1 MCVGR
6 LVPQP
11 FVKCAFHRSAAQLD
25 ADGHNG
31 KKNPPGVDLVY
42 FILFISILIF
52 IHEFGHFAFA
62 KLFGVKVLTFSIG
75 FGPKI
80 VKVRGKETE
89 YCIGLLPFGGFV
101 KMLEEGKAESP
112 ILPEEKYRTFEAQP
126 LWKRVVITLAG
137 PAMNLVFPVALYT
150 SVYLEDKEFLPPTVG
165 ATFPGKPADG
175 KLFAGD
181 TITAIDGEAVT
192 SFPDVQKAFAKHAGA
207 PTRVTIDRDGK
218 SMDLSITPNDEVEVV
233 EPSELELFEHVG
245 RIGIAPSFA
254 GPVIGIP
261 RTDSPAWRAGLR
273 TFDRITAVNGRKVD
287 TFVDLQRVLAQNNG
301 NNVVLTFV
309 RPTSVPQGLGGLC
322 DFAVL
327 ETGIASLAPRAR
339 PEGSVLREGDPEG
352 RAKDVLDRVG
362 IEGVEMYVAFVPD
375 GSSEHKMGL
384 RAGDRITHL
393 DGVPQRMWKV
403 ERRAGHAVDDTSM
416 VGALLREPNRMHD
429 LQWTR
434 DGEKTSGTFQLRKER
449 WDDELGQH
457 YERYVFRTTHWQPRA
472 QSKLVPNPHPL
483 FYAIKRGLDETK
495 SAIKFIVVGFVR
507 IAQGRVSLATVSGPI
522 TLYDVAGD
530 AGAKGTTY
538 FVWAMAVTSV
548 NLGLINLLPIP
559 VLDGGH
565 LLLFFIEWV
574 RRRPVSVRAR
584 ALSSL
589 FGISVLAVLM
599 LVAFKND
606 VSRKWSWDTVVLS
619 VKEMV
624 N

>member
-1 MCVGR
+1 M
-6 LVPQP
+6 
-11 FVKCAFHRSAAQLD
+11 
-25 ADGHNG
+25 
-31 KKNPPGVDLVY
+31 DLLY

-75 FGPKI
+75 FGPK
-80 VKVRGKETE
+80 VLKVRGKETE
-89 YCIGLLPFGGFV
+89 YCVGLLPFGGFV
-101 KMLEEGKAESP
+101 KMLEEGKAEQP
-112 ILPEEKYRTFEAQP
+112 ILPEEKHRTFEAQP
-126 LWKRVVITLAG
+126 LWKRVVIVLAG
-137 PAMNLVFPVALYT
+137 PAMNLVFPAALYT

-165 ATFPGKPADG
+165 VVFPGKPADG

-181 TITAIDGEAVT
+181 VITAIEGEPIR
-192 SFPDVQKAFAKHAGA
+192 SFPEVQKALAKKAGVA
-207 PTRVTIDRDGK
+207 MRITALREGK
-218 SMDLSITPNDEVEVV
+218 SVDVSVTPNDEIEVI
-233 EPSELELFEHVG
+233 EPSELDLYEHVG
-245 RIGIAPSFA
+245 RIGIAPTFA
-254 GPVIGIP
+254 APVIGIP

-287 TFVDLQRVLAQNNG
+287 TFVDLQRLLSQNRG
-301 NNVVLTFV
+301 DNVVLTYV
-309 RPTSVPQGLGGLC
+309 RPVPVPQGLGGLC

-327 ETGIASLAPRAR
+327 ETGIASLAPRTR
-339 PEGSVLREGDPEG
+339 EEGAVVRDGDPEG
-352 RAKDVLDRVG
+352 RAKDVFDRTG
-362 IEGVEMYVAFVPD
+362 IESAEMYVAFVPD

-403 ERRAGHAVDDTSM
+403 ERRGGYSVDDTSM
-416 VGALLREPNRMHD
+416 LGALLREPNRVHE
-429 LQWTR
+429 LVWTR
-434 DGEKTSGTFQLRKER
+434 DGERMSGTFQLRKER

-457 YERYVFRTTHWQPRA
+457 YERYVFRTTHWQPRVA
-472 QSKLVPNPHPL
+472 SKLVPNPQPVV
-483 FYAIKRGLDETK
+483 YAVRRGIEETMN
-495 SAIKFIVVGFVR
+495 AIKFIVVGFVR

-589 FGISVLAVLM
+589 FGISILAVLM
-599 LVAFKND
+599 LIAFKND
-606 VSRKWSWDTVVLS
+606 VSRKWHWDAIVVQ
-619 VKEMV
+619 VREMID
-624 N
+624 

>member
-1 MCVGR
+1 M
-6 LVPQP
+6 
-11 FVKCAFHRSAAQLD
+11 
-25 ADGHNG
+25 
-31 KKNPPGVDLVY
+31 DLLY

-62 KLFGVKVLTFSIG
+62 KLFGVKVMTFSIG
-75 FGPKI
+75 FGPK
-80 VKVRGKETE
+80 VLKVRGKETE
-89 YCIGLLPFGGFV
+89 YCVGLLPFGGFV
-101 KMLEEGKAESP
+101 TMLEEGKAEQP
-112 ILPEEKYRTFEAQP
+112 ILPEERHRTFEAQP
-126 LWKRVVITLAG
+126 LWKRVVIVLAG

-150 SVYLEDKEFLPPTVG
+150 SVYLEDREFLPPTVG
-165 ATFPGKPADG
+165 AVFPGKPADG
-175 KLFAGD
+175 KLFPGD
-181 TITAIDGEAVT
+181 VITAIDGEAVAN
-192 SFPDVQKAFAKHAGA
+192 FPEVQKAFAKKAGI
-207 PTRVTIDRDGK
+207 PLRVTLDRDGK
-218 SMDLSITPNDEVEVV
+218 TVDVTVTPNDEVEVV

-245 RIGIAPSFA
+245 RVGIAPTFA
-254 GPVIGIP
+254 SPVIGIP

-273 TFDRITAVNGRKVD
+273 TFDRITAINGRKVE
-287 TFVDLQRVLAQNNG
+287 TFVELQKMLSQNRG
-301 NNVVLTFV
+301 DNVVLTFV
-309 RPTSVPQGLGGLC
+309 RPVSVGQGLGGLC

-327 ETGIASLAPRAR
+327 ETGIASLALRPRQ
-339 PEGSVLREGDPEG
+339 EGAVVREGDPEG
-352 RAKDVLDRVG
+352 RAKDVFDRTG
-362 IEGVEMYVAFVPD
+362 IEGVEMYVAFVPE

-393 DGVPQRMWKV
+393 DGVPQQMWKV
-403 ERRAGHAVDDTSM
+403 ERRGGYALDDTTM
-416 VGALLREPNRMHD
+416 VGMLLREPNRVHE
-429 LQWTR
+429 LVWTR
-434 DGEKTSGTFQLRKER
+434 DGERMSGTFQLRKER

-457 YERYVFRTTHWQPRA
+457 YERYVFRTTHWQPRVA
-472 QSKLVPNPHPL
+472 SKLVPNPQPTL
-483 FYAIKRGLDETK
+483 YAVRRGFEETMN
-495 SAIKFIVVGFVR
+495 AIKFIVVGFVR

-606 VSRKWSWDTVVLS
+606 VSRKWHWDAIVLQ
-619 VKEMV
+619 VREIV
-624 N
+624 D

>member
-1 MCVGR
+1 M
-6 LVPQP
+6 
-11 FVKCAFHRSAAQLD
+11 
-25 ADGHNG
+25 
-31 KKNPPGVDLVY
+31 DLLY

-75 FGPKI
+75 FGPK
-80 VKVRGKETE
+80 VLKVRGKETE
-89 YCIGLLPFGGFV
+89 YCIGILPFGGFV
-101 KMLEEGKAESP
+101 KMLEEGKAEQP
-112 ILPEEKYRTFEAQP
+112 ILPEEKHRTFEAQP
-126 LWKRVVITLAG
+126 LWKRVVIVLAG

-165 ATFPGKPADG
+165 AVFPGKPADG
-175 KLFAGD
+175 KLFPGD
-181 TITAIDGEAVT
+181 VITAIDGAPVR
-192 SFPDVQKAFAKHAGA
+192 SFPEVQKAFAKKAGS
-207 PTRVTIDRDGK
+207 PMLVTIDREGK
-218 SMDLSITPNDEVEVV
+218 SVDVSVTPNDEVEVV
-233 EPSELELFEHVG
+233 EPSELELYEHVG
-245 RIGIAPSFA
+245 RVGIAPTFA
-254 GPVIGIP
+254 APVIGIP

-287 TFVDLQRVLAQNNG
+287 TFVDLQKVLSQNRG
-301 NNVVLTFV
+301 DNVVLTYV
-309 RPTSVPQGLGGLC
+309 RPVTVQGLGNLC

-327 ETGIASLAPRAR
+327 ETGIASLAPRPR
-339 PEGSVLREGDPEG
+339 QEGAVVREGDPEG
-352 RAKDVLDRVG
+352 RAKDVFDRTG
-362 IEGVEMYVAFVPD
+362 IEGVEMYVAFVPE
-375 GSSEHKMGL
+375 GSSEYKMGL
-384 RAGDRITHL
+384 RAGDRVTHL

-403 ERRAGHAVDDTSM
+403 ERRGGHAVDDTTM
-416 VGALLREPNRMHD
+416 VGMLLREPNRMHE
-429 LQWTR
+429 LVWTR
-434 DGEKTSGTFQLRKER
+434 DGERMSGTFQLRKER

-472 QSKLVPNPHPL
+472 PSKLVPNPDPVV
-483 FYAIKRGLDETK
+483 YAVRRGFEETMN
-495 SAIKFIVVGFVR
+495 AIKFIVVGFVR
-507 IAQGRVSLATVSGPI
+507 LAQGRVSISTVSGPI

-548 NLGLINLLPIP
+548 NLGLLNLLPIP

-606 VSRKWSWDTVVLS
+606 VSRKWHWDAIVVQ
-619 VKEMV
+619 VREIV

>member
-1 MCVGR
+1 VDF
-6 LVPQP
+6 LY
-11 FVKCAFHRSAAQLD
+11 FV
-25 ADGHNG
+25 
-31 KKNPPGVDLVY
+31 
-42 FILFISILIF
+42 LFISVLIF

-62 KLFGVKVLTFSIG
+62 KLFGVKVMTFSIG

-80 VKVRGKETE
+80 VKVRGRETE

-101 KMLEEGKAESP
+101 KMLEEGKAEQP
-112 ILPEEKYRTFEAQP
+112 ILPEEKHRTFEAQP
-126 LWKRVVITLAG
+126 VWKRVVIVLAG
-137 PAMNLVFPVALYT
+137 PVMNLVFPIALYT

-165 ATFPGKPADG
+165 AVFPGKPADG

-181 TITAIDGEAVT
+181 TIVAVDGEPVQ
-192 SFPDVQKAFAKHAGA
+192 SFPEIQKALAKRAGSA
-207 PTRVTIDRDGK
+207 VRVGIEREGK
-218 SMDLSITPNDEVEVV
+218 NVDVTVTPADEIEVI

-245 RIGIAPSFA
+245 RIGIAPTFA
-254 GPVIGIP
+254 APVIGIP

-273 TFDRITAVNGRKVD
+273 TFDRITAVNGRKVE
-287 TFVDLQRVLAQNNG
+287 TFVDLQRVLGQNRG
-301 NNVVLTFV
+301 DNVVLTYV
-309 RPTSVPQGLGGLC
+309 RPVPVPQGLGGLC

-327 ETGIASLAPRAR
+327 ETGIASLAPRPRA
-339 PEGSVLREGDPEG
+339 EGAVVREGDPEG

-362 IEGVEMYVAFVPD
+362 IEGVEMYVAFVPE

-393 DGVPQRMWKV
+393 DGVAQRMWKV
-403 ERRAGHAVDDTSM
+403 ERRGGYALDDTTM
-416 VGALLREPNRMHD
+416 VGSLLREPNRVHE
-429 LQWTR
+429 LVWTR
-434 DGEKTSGTFQLRKER
+434 DGERMSGTFQLRKER

-457 YERYVFRTTHWQPRA
+457 YERYVFRTTHWQPRIA
-472 QSKLVPNPHPL
+472 SRRVPNPHPL
-483 FYAIKRGLDETK
+483 VYAVRRGFEETRN
-495 SAIKFIVVGFVR
+495 AIKFIAVGFVR

-574 RRRPVSVRAR
+574 RRRPVSVRGR

-589 FGISVLAVLM
+589 VGISVLAVLM
-599 LVAFKND
+599 LIAFKND
-606 VSRKWSWDTVVLS
+606 VSRKWSWDAVKLS
-619 VKEMV
+619 VREIV

>member
-1 MCVGR
+1 M
-6 LVPQP
+6 
-11 FVKCAFHRSAAQLD
+11 
-25 ADGHNG
+25 
-31 KKNPPGVDLVY
+31 DLLY

-62 KLFGVKVLTFSIG
+62 KLFGVKVMTFSIG
-75 FGPKI
+75 FGPK
-80 VKVRGKETE
+80 VLKVRGKETE
-89 YCIGLLPFGGFV
+89 YCIGILPFGGFV
-101 KMLEEGKAESP
+101 KMLEEGKAEQP
-112 ILPEEKYRTFEAQP
+112 ILPEERHRTFEAQP
-126 LWKRVVITLAG
+126 LWKRVVIVLAG

-165 ATFPGKPADG
+165 AVFPGKPADG
-175 KLFAGD
+175 KLFPGD
-181 TITAIDGEAVT
+181 VITAIEGEPVQT
-192 SFPDVQKAFAKHAGA
+192 FPEIQQAFAKRAGIQM
-207 PTRVTIDRDGK
+207 RVTIERDGK
-218 SMDLSITPNDEVEVV
+218 SVDTTVTPNDEVEVV

-245 RIGIAPSFA
+245 RVGIAPTFA
-254 GPVIGIP
+254 APVIGIP

-273 TFDRITAVNGRKVD
+273 SFDRITAVNGRKVE
-287 TFVDLQRVLAQNNG
+287 TFVDLQRTLAQNRG
-301 NNVVLTFV
+301 DNVVLTYV
-309 RPTSVPQGLGGLC
+309 RPVAVPQGLGGLC

-339 PEGSVLREGDPEG
+339 PEGAVVREGDFEG
-352 RAKDVLDRVG
+352 RAKDVFERVG
-362 IEGVEMYVAFVPD
+362 IEGVEMYVAFVPE

-384 RAGDRITHL
+384 RAGDRVTHL
-393 DGVPQRMWKV
+393 DGAPQRMWKV
-403 ERRAGHAVDDTSM
+403 ERRGGHSVDDTTM
-416 VGALLREPNRMHD
+416 VGSLLREPNRVHE
-429 LQWTR
+429 LVWTR
-434 DGEKTSGTFQLRKER
+434 DGERMSGTFQLRKER

-457 YERYVFRTTHWQPRA
+457 YERYVFRTTHWQPRVV
-472 QSKLVPNPHPL
+472 SRLVPNPHPVL
-483 FYAIKRGLDETK
+483 YAVRRGFAETK
-495 SAIKFIVVGFVR
+495 NAIKFIVVGFVR

-589 FGISVLAVLM
+589 FGISVLALLM

-606 VSRKWSWDTVVLS
+606 VSRRWSWETVVVS
-619 VKEMV
+619 VREIV

>member
-1 MCVGR
+1 M
-6 LVPQP
+6 
-11 FVKCAFHRSAAQLD
+11 
-25 ADGHNG
+25 
-31 KKNPPGVDLVY
+31 DLLY

-75 FGPKI
+75 FGPK
-80 VKVRGKETE
+80 VLKVRGKETE
-89 YCIGLLPFGGFV
+89 YCVGILPFGGFV
-101 KMLEEGKAESP
+101 KMLEEGKAEQP

-126 LWKRVVITLAG
+126 LWKRVVIVLAG

-165 ATFPGKPADG
+165 AVFPGKPADG
-175 KLFAGD
+175 KLFPGD
-181 TITAIDGEAVT
+181 VITAIDGDAVA
-192 SFPDVQKAFAKHAGA
+192 SFPEVQKAFAKKAGV
-207 PTRVTIDRDGK
+207 PMRVTLDRDGK
-218 SMDLSITPNDEVEVV
+218 SIDVTVTPNDEVEVV

-245 RIGIAPSFA
+245 RVGIAPTFA
-254 GPVIGIP
+254 SPVIGIP

-273 TFDRITAVNGRKVD
+273 TFDRITAVNGRKVE
-287 TFVDLQRVLAQNNG
+287 TFVELQKMLSQNRG
-301 NNVVLTFV
+301 DNVVLTYV
-309 RPTSVPQGLGGLC
+309 RPVSVPQGLGGLC

-327 ETGIASLAPRAR
+327 ETGIASLAPRPR
-339 PEGSVLREGDPEG
+339 QEGAVVREGDPEG
-352 RAKDVLDRVG
+352 RAKDVFDRIG
-362 IEGVEMYVAFVPD
+362 IEGVEMYVAFVPE

-393 DGVPQRMWKV
+393 DGVPQQMWKV
-403 ERRAGHAVDDTSM
+403 ERRGGYALDDTTM
-416 VGALLREPNRMHD
+416 VGMLLREPNRVHE
-429 LQWTR
+429 LVWTR
-434 DGEKTSGTFQLRKER
+434 DGERMSGTFQLRKER

-457 YERYVFRTTHWQPRA
+457 YERYVFRTTHWQPRVA
-472 QSKLVPNPHPL
+472 SKRVPNPQPAL
-483 FYAIKRGLDETK
+483 YAVRRGFEETMN
-495 SAIKFIVVGFVR
+495 AIKFIVVGFVR

-589 FGISVLAVLM
+589 FGISVLAILM

-606 VSRKWSWDTVVLS
+606 VSRKWHWDAIVMQVREI
-619 VKEMV
+619 VE
-624 N
+624 

>member
-1 MCVGR
+1 M
-6 LVPQP
+6 
-11 FVKCAFHRSAAQLD
+11 
-25 ADGHNG
+25 
-31 KKNPPGVDLVY
+31 DLLY

-75 FGPKI
+75 LGPK
-80 VKVRGKETE
+80 VLKVRGKETE
-89 YCIGLLPFGGFV
+89 YCIGILPFGGFV
-101 KMLEEGKAESP
+101 KMLEEGKAELP
-112 ILPEEKYRTFEAQP
+112 ILPEEKHRTFEAQP
-126 LWKRVVITLAG
+126 LWKRVVIVLAG

-165 ATFPGKPADG
+165 TVFPGKPADG
-175 KLFAGD
+175 KLFPGD
-181 TITAIDGEAVT
+181 LITAVDGAPVA
-192 SFPDVQKAFAKHAGA
+192 SFPEVQKAFATKAGV
-207 PTRVTIDRDGK
+207 PMRVTLDRDGK
-218 SMDLSITPNDEVEVV
+218 SVDVTVTPNDEVEVI

-245 RIGIAPSFA
+245 RVGIAPTFA
-254 GPVIGIP
+254 APVIGIP

-287 TFVDLQRVLAQNNG
+287 TFVELQKVLSQNRG
-301 NNVVLTFV
+301 DNVVLTYV
-309 RPTSVPQGLGGLC
+309 RPVAVPQGASGLY

-327 ETGIASLAPRAR
+327 ETGIASLAPAPRQQ
-339 PEGSVLREGDPEG
+339 GSVVREGDPEG
-352 RAKDVLDRVG
+352 RAKDVFDRTG
-362 IEGVEMYVAFVPD
+362 IEGVEMYVAFVPE

-393 DGVPQRMWKV
+393 DGIAQRMWKV
-403 ERRAGHAVDDTSM
+403 ERRGGHAIDDTTM
-416 VGALLREPNRMHD
+416 LGMLLREPNRVHE
-429 LQWTR
+429 LVWTR
-434 DGEKTSGTFQLRKER
+434 DGERMSGTFQLRKER
-449 WDDELGQH
+449 WDDEFGQH

-472 QSKLVPNPHPL
+472 ATKLVPNPHPAL
-483 FYAIKRGLDETK
+483 YAVRRGFEETMN
-495 SAIKFIVVGFVR
+495 AIKFIVVGFVR

-589 FGISVLAVLM
+589 FGISVLIVLM

-606 VSRKWSWDTVVLS
+606 VSRKWHWEAIVLQ
-619 VKEMV
+619 VREIA

>member
-1 MCVGR
+1 M
-6 LVPQP
+6 
-11 FVKCAFHRSAAQLD
+11 
-25 ADGHNG
+25 
-31 KKNPPGVDLVY
+31 NPGDPESRKVVDLLY
-42 FILFISILIF
+42 FILFISVLIF

-89 YCIGLLPFGGFV
+89 YCVGLLPFGGFV
-101 KMLEEGKAESP
+101 KMLEEGKAEHP
-112 ILPEEKYRTFEAQP
+112 ILPEEKHRTFEAQP
-126 LWKRVVITLAG
+126 LWKRVVIVLAG
-137 PAMNLVFPVALYT
+137 PAMNLVFPIALYT
-150 SVYLEDKEFLPPTVG
+150 SVYLEDRDFLPPTVG
-165 ATFPGKPADG
+165 AVFPGKPADG
-175 KLFAGD
+175 KLFPGD
-181 TITAIDGEAVT
+181 VITAIDGASVQ
-192 SFPDVQKAFAKHAGA
+192 SFPDVQKAFAKKAGT
-207 PTRVTIDRDGK
+207 PSRVTIERDGK
-218 SMDLSITPNDEVEVV
+218 PLDVTVTPNDEVEVV

-245 RIGIAPSFA
+245 RVGIAPTFA
-254 GPVIGIP
+254 APVIGIP

-287 TFVDLQRVLAQNNG
+287 TFVDLVRTLSQNKG
-301 NNVVLTFV
+301 DNVVLTYV
-309 RPTSVPQGLGGLC
+309 RPVAVPQGCGGLC

-327 ETGIASLAPRAR
+327 ETGIASLAPRSR
-339 PEGSVLREGDPEG
+339 QEGAVLREGDPEG
-352 RAKDVLDRVG
+352 RLKDVFDRVG
-362 IEGVEMYVAFVPD
+362 IEGVEMYVAFVPE

-384 RAGDRITHL
+384 RVGDRITHL
-393 DGVPQRMWKV
+393 DGVAQRMWKV
-403 ERRAGHAVDDTSM
+403 ERRAGYALDDTTM
-416 VGALLREPNRMHD
+416 VGSLLKEPNRMHE
-429 LQWTR
+429 LVWTR
-434 DGEKTSGTFQLRKER
+434 DGERMSGTFQLRQER

-472 QSKLVPNPHPL
+472 PSKLVPNPHPVI
-483 FYAIKRGLDETK
+483 YAVRRGIEETFQ
-495 SAIKFIVVGFVR
+495 AIKFIVVGFVR
-507 IAQGRVSLATVSGPI
+507 IAQGRVSLATVGGPI

-530 AGAKGTTY
+530 AGARGTTY

-565 LLLFFIEWV
+565 LLLFFIEWA

-589 FGISVLAVLM
+589 FGMSVLVLLM

-606 VSRKWSWDTVVLS
+606 VSRKWHWDSIVLQ
-619 VKEMV
+619 VREIV

>member
-1 MCVGR
+1 MD
-6 LVPQP
+6 LLY
-11 FVKCAFHRSAAQLD
+11 FV
-25 ADGHNG
+25 
-31 KKNPPGVDLVY
+31 
-42 FILFISILIF
+42 LFISILIF

-62 KLFGVKVLTFSIG
+62 KLFGVKVMTFSIG
-75 FGPKI
+75 FGPK
-80 VKVRGKETE
+80 VLKVRGKETE
-89 YCIGLLPFGGFV
+89 YCVGILPFGGFV
-101 KMLEEGKAESP
+101 KMLEEGKAEQP
-112 ILPEEKYRTFEAQP
+112 ILPEEKHRTFEAQP
-126 LWKRVVITLAG
+126 LWKRVVIVLAG

-165 ATFPGKPADG
+165 AVFPGKPADG
-175 KLFAGD
+175 KLFPGD
-181 TITAIDGEAVT
+181 VISAIDGEPVA
-192 SFPDVQKAFAKHAGA
+192 SFPEVQKAFAKKAGT
-207 PTRVTIDRDGK
+207 PMRVTLDRDGK
-218 SMDLSITPNDEVEVV
+218 SVDVTVTPNDEVEVV

-245 RIGIAPSFA
+245 RVGIAPTFA
-254 GPVIGIP
+254 APVIGIP

-273 TFDRITAVNGRKVD
+273 TFDRITAVNGRKVE
-287 TFVDLQRVLAQNNG
+287 TFVELQKLLSQNRG
-301 NNVVLTFV
+301 DNVVLTYV
-309 RPTSVPQGLGGLC
+309 RPVSVPQGLGGLC

-327 ETGIASLAPRAR
+327 ETGIASLAPRPR
-339 PEGSVLREGDPEG
+339 QEGAVVREGDPEG
-352 RAKDVLDRVG
+352 RAKDVFDRTG
-362 IEGVEMYVAFVPD
+362 IEGVEMYVAFVPE

-393 DGVPQRMWKV
+393 DGVEMRMWKV
-403 ERRAGHAVDDTSM
+403 ERRGGHAIDDTSM
-416 VGALLREPNRMHD
+416 VGMLLREPNRVHE
-429 LQWTR
+429 LVWTR
-434 DGEKTSGTFQLRKER
+434 DGERMSGTFQLRKER

-457 YERYVFRTTHWQPRA
+457 YERYVFRTTHWQPRVA
-472 QSKLVPNPHPL
+472 SKLVPNPEPTL
-483 FYAIKRGLDETK
+483 YAVRRGFEETMN
-495 SAIKFIVVGFVR
+495 AIKFIVIGFVR

-565 LLLFFIEWV
+565 LLLFFVEWV

-589 FGISVLAVLM
+589 FGISILAVLM

-606 VSRKWSWDTVVLS
+606 VSRKWHWDAIVMQVR
-619 VKEMV
+619 EIV